1 MGEPFDAI
9 GFKVY
14 DAASYQALAEEAQ
27 QRGALSQARREQTV
41 LHGCCWRLGEGLE
54 VWTVLH
60 ESNEGVFYAD
70 CRPAFRGRQ
79 HFKLFP
85 WEIVEYEEDGEA
97 MMRAQVAGSSTELI
111 FELQNI
117 TEINP
122 ADFRH
127 NTLNATIAGLAYR
140 ARLNK
145 RAQAPVFM
153 PLSQRYPRRHVAE
166 NDYAIRG
173 TIVSW
178 RELKNP
184 RTTSDLVWVKVE
196 MNNFGLEVLVNRSD
210 LEGELKRGAQLSAE
224 IWLQGHLLNPHE
236 LLARYEGLDPKTPS
250 RDFWKLLHRR
260 L

>member
-27 QRGALSQARREQTV
+27 QRGALSQARREQSV

-60 ESNEGVFYAD
+60 ESDEGLFYAD

-85 WEIVEYEEDGEA
+85 WEIIEYEEDGEA
-97 MMRAQVAGSSTELI
+97 IVRAQVQGTATELV

-117 TEINP
+117 TELKP

-127 NTLNATIAGLAYR
+127 NTLNAAIAGLAYR

-145 RAQAPVFM
+145 RSKEPIFM
-153 PLSQRYPRRHVAE
+153 PFSKRYPRRQAAE

-173 TIVSW
+173 NIISW

-184 RTTSDLVWVKVE
+184 RTTSHLVWVQVE
-196 MNNFGLEVLVNRSD
+196 MGKFSLEVLVNKTD
-210 LEGELKRGAQLSAE
+210 LEGELKRGAQLSAD
-224 IWLQGHLLNPHE
+224 IWLQGHLLNPRE
-236 LLARYEGLDPKTPS
+236 LQARYEGLDREASPRK
-250 RDFWKLLHRR
+250 FWQLLQRPH
-260 L
+260 